1 MVEQAVLVTDIPTHS
16 HSAHNMKELLKMQF
30 PLSLMNVK
38 ENPVTDC
45 SLFSA
50 LLLTS
55 SNEIDIA
62 DISAAALCNGA
73 SGDSEAFVKGATL
86 LGRGYEGENLANGL
100 TLPAL

>member
-16 HSAHNMKELLKMQF
+16 HSTHNMKELLKMQF
-30 PLSLMNVK
+30 SLSLMNVK

-45 SLFSA
+45 SLFSP

-73 SGDSEAFVKGATL
+73 SGDSEAFVKGTTL
-86 LGRGYEGENLANGL
+86 LGRGYEGENLANGP